1 MALFH
6 DQFDI
11 RELKHPE
18 EIKTPYGYVP
28 HFGINV
34 TFFVAYCILGFTS
47 VISILH
53 CLSSKHRRWLLRS
66 LLVATAIFIELVGFV
81 ERVRGAGNPKNYEDF
96 LVQLTLLNS
105 APAFLTAAISVSM
118 YQLIKAIGHQ
128 HRFKI
133 SPKHCYAFGVLD
145 LAAAA
150 LVIFGSLTALHW
162 GSEETSSR
170 SEGPED
176 PVAKLQRSTA
186 TFLKLIQAA
195 MVAQI
200 LSISIFLGLLIAAT
214 WHRANNAIRIPKDL
228 VFCMVVASVLVA
240 IRAIAKIAEGGI
252 APNEWLYFG
261 LDSILMVIATAIM
274 TAGHPP
280 LSWTEQQR
288 LRITTQDE
296 ESLTTA
302 AEEVQQEQRQQEQAS
317 AETRQTISS
326 TVLFGSRSVGGKL
339 LPGALIRKGSCL
351 AGVVPLRL
359 LRDD

>member
-1 MALFH
+1 MAPFH

-18 EIKTPYGYVP
+18 ETKTPYGYVP

-34 TFFVAYCILGFTS
+34 TFLVAYCILGFTS

-53 CLSSKHRRWLLRS
+53 CLPSKHRRWLLRS

-81 ERVRGAGNPKNYEDF
+81 ERVRGAGNPKSYEDF
-96 LVQLTLLNS
+96 LVQLALLNS
-105 APAFLTAAISVSM
+105 APAFITAAISVSM

-170 SEGPED
+170 PEGPED

-195 MVAQI
+195 MVVQI

-214 WHRANNAIRIPKDL
+214 WHRANNAIRIPKDF
-228 VFCMVVASVLVA
+228 VFCMVGASVLVA

-261 LDSILMVIATAIM
+261 VDSVLMVIATAIM
-274 TAGHPP
+274 TAGHPL
-280 LSWTEQQR
+280 LSWTEQR

-296 ESLTTA
+296 EILTTA
-302 AEEVQQEQRQQEQAS
+302 EEEEQQEQAS
-317 AETRQTISS
+317 AEARQTISS
-326 TVLFGSRSVGGKL
+326 TILLGSRSVRGEVVAWGTDKKREL
-339 LPGALIRKGSCL
+339 SSRNGSSE
-351 AGVVPLRL
+351 AAER
-359 LRDD
+359 